1 MNRRK
6 SVHPYDQA
14 LSPEKKKSTSNLS
27 PFRRRTKEKLDSADL
42 EPVQSLEERR
52 LSEVARPGSG
62 SASGAPQLGPLPSVI
77 ENGTSAEETAI
88 SQAGLGLVNG
98 AETSSAPKLQEPL
111 VPIPSPV
118 KRSSMVEPF
127 SKPATDGQ
135 GFSVPPPATDPITL
149 AEQEA
154 AL

>member
-6 SVHPYDQA
+6 STHPYDQA
-14 LSPEKKKSTSNLS
+14 LSPEKKRSTPNLS
-27 PFRRRTKEKLDSADL
+27 PFRRKTKDKLESTDL
-42 EPVQSLEERR
+42 EPVQSLDERR
-52 LSEVARPGSG
+52 LSEVTTPGSR
-62 SASGAPQLGPLPSVI
+62 SATGAPQLEPLPSVT
-77 ENGTSAEETAI
+77 ENGAAAEPTST

-98 AETSSAPKLQEPL
+98 ADTSSAPKLQDPL
-111 VPIPSPV
+111 VPMPSPV
-118 KRSSMVEPF
+118 NRSSMVEPF
-127 SKPATDGQ
+127 SKPTTDGQ